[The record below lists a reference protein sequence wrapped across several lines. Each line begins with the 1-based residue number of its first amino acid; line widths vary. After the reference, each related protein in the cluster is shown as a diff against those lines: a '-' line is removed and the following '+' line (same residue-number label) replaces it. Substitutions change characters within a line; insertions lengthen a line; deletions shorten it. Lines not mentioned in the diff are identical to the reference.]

1 MNDTIVTPPRRAK
14 ARKLILSDEDSDDE
28 FVGFEAKKPT
38 KKVPEKTQKTK
49 PTTKK
54 ENQPKTVD
62 LASGGE
68 TKILE
73 RVATKYKSDTNDLEN
88 EHPQEENI
96 TEIEKFINE
105 TNKNP
110 SSTRDLKDFSSIC
123 DADFAP
129 KTSMAGLPSIVP
141 SMPLKENK
149 AKVIPNYIRKAMEK
163 RGIDIEKT
171 NKTPESIKESSIKGT
186 KTDKDVKNE
195 NKAGNGDSKEKPS
208 TSRPSRQ
215 RRKLIV
221 SDDSNSENSSDEDDD
236 FGKKSPKKTVPQS
249 KKTFVTPLQSK
260 KPTDTPALTKKQA
273 AILHL
278 AHITPKPAQQQSKN
292 PEKPK
297 VPDAAASPILGVAKP
312 KLISMPKWTPPA
324 RVGQKS
330 RDSISPSG
338 LSNLSPG
345 FRVGLSR
352 NGKFKPLHPNVK
364 MAP

>member
-14 ARKLILSDEDSDDE
+14 TRKLILSDDDSDDE

-62 LASGGE
+62 LDSGGE

-73 RVATKYKSDTNDLEN
+73 RVSTKFKSDRNDLEN

-129 KTSMAGLPSIVP
+129 KTSMAGLPSIIP

-149 AKVIPNYIRKAMEK
+149 AKVIPNYIKKAMEK
-163 RGIDIEKT
+163 RGIDIDNT
-171 NKTPESIKESSIKGT
+171 NKTPESIKEISSKET

-195 NKAGNGDSKEKPS
+195 NKAGNGDSKDKPS

-221 SDDSNSENSSDEDDD
+221 SDDSNSENSSDEDED
-236 FGKKSPKKTVPQS
+236 FGKKSPKKTAPQS
-249 KKTFVTPLQSK
+249 KKTFVTPVQSK
-260 KPTDTPALTKKQA
+260 KSTDTPVLSKKQ
-273 AILHL
+273 

-297 VPDAAASPILGVAKP
+297 VPDASASPILGVAKP

>member
-1 MNDTIVTPPRRAK
+1 MNDTTVTPPRRAK
-14 ARKLILSDEDSDDE
+14 ARKLILSDDDSDDE

-73 RVATKYKSDTNDLEN
+73 RVDTKFKSDTNDLEN

-110 SSTRDLKDFSSIC
+110 ASTRDLKDFSSIC
-123 DADFAP
+123 DLDFAP
-129 KTSMAGLPSIVP
+129 KTSMAGLPSIIP

-149 AKVIPNYIRKAMEK
+149 AKVIPNYIKKAMEK

-171 NKTPESIKESSIKGT
+171 NKTPESIKEVSSKET
-186 KTDKDVKNE
+186 NVKSE
-195 NKAGNGDSKEKPS
+195 NKAGKGDNKDEPS

-236 FGKKSPKKTVPQS
+236 FGKKSTTKTVPQP
-249 KKTFVTPLQSK
+249 KKPFVTPVQSK
-260 KPTDTPALTKKQA
+260 KPTDTPVLSKKQA

-278 AHITPKPAQQQSKN
+278 AHTITPKPAQQQSKN
-292 PEKPK
+292 K
-297 VPDAAASPILGVAKP
+297 VIY
-312 KLISMPKWTPPA
+312 
-324 RVGQKS
+324 
-330 RDSISPSG
+330 
-338 LSNLSPG
+338 
-345 FRVGLSR
+345 
-352 NGKFKPLHPNVK
+352 
-364 MAP
+364 

>member
-38 KKVPEKTQKTK
+38 KKVPEATQKTK

-54 ENQPKTVD
+54 EIQPKTVD

-110 SSTRDLKDFSSIC
+110 PSTRDMRDFSSIC
-123 DADFAP
+123 DVDFAP
-129 KTSMAGLPSIVP
+129 KTSMAGLPSIIP

-149 AKVIPNYIRKAMEK
+149 AKVIPNYIKKAMEK

-171 NKTPESIKESSIKGT
+171 NKTPESIKEISRKET

-195 NKAGNGDSKEKPS
+195 NKAGNGDSKNKPSTS

-215 RRKLIV
+215 SRKLVV

-236 FGKKSPKKTVPQS
+236 FGKKSPKKSVPQS
-249 KKTFVTPLQSK
+249 KKPFVTPVQSK
-260 KPTDTPALTKKQA
+260 KPTDTPVLSKKQA

-278 AHITPKPAQQQSKN
+278 AHITPKPAQQQSKK
-292 PEKPK
+292 PEK
-297 VPDAAASPILGVAKP
+297 PDAAASPILGVAKP